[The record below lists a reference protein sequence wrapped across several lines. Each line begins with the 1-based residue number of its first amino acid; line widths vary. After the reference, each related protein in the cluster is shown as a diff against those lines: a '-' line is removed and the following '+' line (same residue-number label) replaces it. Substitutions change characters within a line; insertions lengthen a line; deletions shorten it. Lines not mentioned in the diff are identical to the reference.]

1 MCKTYKD
8 KTRVLYVILLTMYK
22 KVRMIFGRFYGIK
35 FPEKMYNEK
44 KAERLCRFVINKYE
58 KNRKKEENAMRKM
71 LFFYGEK

>member
-8 KTRVLYVILLTMYK
+8 KTKDFAVSFK
-22 KVRMIFGRFYGIK
+22 
-35 FPEKMYNEK
+35 EKCY
-44 KAERLCRFVINKYE
+44 VINKYA